1 MTRWDPSKSG
11 NRERTETEWLVLG
24 LEFSALI
31 GIPSSHYHCSSPSAR
46 FYLLRMT
53 SLFSSSMRS
62 KKLEGLRSNGAVS
75 QASGMAKYL
84 LVLRVLIF
92 ISSVSRGLCVQE
104 TLGSNCRLH
113 LDWIYGPL
121 FLSAFRN
128 MSAEC
133 ARCTDWLSFLPTP
146 KIKTT
151 SNGVRSTTIYS
162 CLLNGRF
169 WTNSTPNFSK
179 YKSIIAVQYIASCL
193 FNISWKYKGVRSHS
207 MDRAKWNRNGTALTL
222 VKVLARCK
230 RRRERER
237 EREREGENTVSVHT
251 FFSSSSEPH
260 TLSFEPKLCKT
271 AA

>member
-1 MTRWDPSKSG
+1 
-11 NRERTETEWLVLG
+11 
-24 LEFSALI
+24 
-31 GIPSSHYHCSSPSAR
+31 
-46 FYLLRMT
+46 
-53 SLFSSSMRS
+53 MRS
-62 KKLEGLRSNGAVS
+62 KKLEGLRSNCAVS

-121 FLSAFRN
+121 FLSAFHN

-133 ARCTDWLSFLPTP
+133 ARFTGWLSFLPTP
-146 KIKTT
+146 KIRTT

-237 EREREGENTVSVHT
+237 GWKHSQCSHLFLFLLWAPYTASSQSFAKLQPNLLRLPHGKRYIYIQVSL
-251 FFSSSSEPH
+251 
-260 TLSFEPKLCKT
+260 LSALL
-271 AA
+271 